1 MKLVAKTLYGL
12 ENVLADELKMLG
24 ASDIRIVNR
33 AVLFSG
39 TKELLYTVNYCSRTA
54 LSVLMVI
61 NEFWI
66 GSKEDL
72 YREVSKID
80 WSIYMDSQ
88 TTFSVVSVVNSKLF
102 THTAYPGLIVKD
114 AIADFFRKKTGR
126 RPSVDTSNP
135 GITVNLHISGN
146 HADLSVDS
154 SGISLYKRGY
164 RTGQAIA
171 PLNEVLAAGII
182 MMSGW
187 NASVSLT
194 DPMCGSGT
202 IPAEAGLIACRI
214 PPGKFRK
221 QFGFTR
227 WKDYDEALFNSV
239 RNKYDSL
246 ICRSPVSISGS
257 DISERAVK
265 QALANIRNAGLADY
279 IIVKTADLRD
289 LKPTVDNGFLF
300 INPPY
305 GERLKPNDLD
315 QIYSMIGTSLKYS
328 YPGYRA
334 WIITPGKELLGRIGL
349 KPKSKQTIFNGS
361 LECILAEFELY
372 SGTRRQRND
381 LKSS

>member
-72 YREVSKID
+72 YREASKID

-227 WKDYDEALFNSV
+227 WNMMRHY
-239 RNKYDSL
+239 
-246 ICRSPVSISGS
+246 SI
-257 DISERAVK
+257 A
-265 QALANIRNAGLADY
+265 
-279 IIVKTADLRD
+279 
-289 LKPTVDNGFLF
+289 
-300 INPPY
+300 
-305 GERLKPNDLD
+305 
-315 QIYSMIGTSLKYS
+315 
-328 YPGYRA
+328 
-334 WIITPGKELLGRIGL
+334 
-349 KPKSKQTIFNGS
+349 
-361 LECILAEFELY
+361 
-372 SGTRRQRND
+372 
-381 LKSS
+381 